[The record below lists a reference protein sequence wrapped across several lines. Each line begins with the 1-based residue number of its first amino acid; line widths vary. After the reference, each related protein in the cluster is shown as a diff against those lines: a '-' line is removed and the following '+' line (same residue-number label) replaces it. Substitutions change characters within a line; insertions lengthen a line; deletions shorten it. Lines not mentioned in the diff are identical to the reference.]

1 MAFSEGRQMIVGI
14 DPGQKGGIAFLERE
28 VVDAHPMILAGKEL
42 DVAAITDLFLHY
54 RSVSLAIVEKCHS
67 MPGQGSVSTF
77 KFGKGYG
84 ILLGIVGAL
93 AIPVRLVTPQAW
105 KKIILAGT
113 KKDKNAAI
121 EYVRMRYPT
130 VELIPK
136 GCRKPHDGM
145 ADAICLAEYG
155 ELRI

>member
-1 MAFSEGRQMIVGI
+1 MIVGI

-28 VVDAHPMILAGKEL
+28 AVYAYPMFLAGKEL
-42 DVAAITDLFLHY
+42 DVRAITETFLNY
-54 RSVSLAIVEKCHS
+54 RDVSLAIVEKCHS
-67 MPGQGSVSTF
+67 MPAQGSVSTF

-84 ILLGIVGAL
+84 ILLGIIGAL
-93 AIPVRLVTPQAW
+93 AIPTMLVTPQAW
-105 KKIILAGT
+105 KKVILAGT

-121 EYVRMRYPT
+121 EYVRMKYPT
-130 VELIPK
+130 VKLIPK